1 MIALFPRPGISGFLP
16 GFLPGLLIAALL
28 IIVGAAPAWAQSK
41 SPAQTMSKT
50 PAQPLSASEKLAIEG
65 VVKDYLLNNPEVIIE
80 AIQSLR
86 QRDERNKAKKAKANL
101 VKFRNE
107 LLNDP
112 DTPVGANPK
121 GDVTIVEFFDYRCG
135 FCKRVFPDI
144 MKVINADQNV
154 RYVFKEFPIL
164 GPESVTASRAALA
177 AWIVDKSKY
186 EAFHQAMMGSKGG
199 LPESRVMK
207 MAAKIGY
214 DAKALKK
221 AMKDP
226 RIDKMLEKNFALAK
240 ALDINGTPGFV
251 IGNEIIRGAVDLATL
266 KQLVA
271 QARGS

>member
-1 MIALFPRPGISGFLP
+1 MIPLFLRPRVSGF
-16 GFLPGLLIAALL
+16 LIAALL
-28 IIVGAAPAWAQSK
+28 ITVGAAPVWAQSK
-41 SPAQTMSKT
+41 TLAQTLAKT
-50 PAQPLSASEKLAIEG
+50 QAQPLSASEKQAIEG
-65 VVKDYLLNNPEVIIE
+65 IVKDYLLNNPEIIIE

-86 QRDERNKAKKAKANL
+86 QREERDKAKRAKANL

-144 MKVINADQNV
+144 LKVINEDKNI

-164 GPESVTASRAALA
+164 GPESVAASKTALA

-186 EAFHQAMMGSKGG
+186 EAFHRAMMGSKGG

-207 MAAKIGY
+207 MAAKAGY

-221 AMKDP
+221 AMKDS
-226 RIDKMLEKNFALAK
+226 RINKMLEKNFALAK
-240 ALDINGTPGFV
+240 ALDINGTPGFI
-251 IGNEIIRGAVDLATL
+251 IGNEVIRGAIDLKTI
-266 KQLVA
+266 KRLVT

>member
-1 MIALFPRPGISGFLP
+1 MVALSFRRRIFS
-16 GFLPGLLIAALL
+16 LLIAALL
-28 IIVGAAPAWAQSK
+28 VVFGLGPAVAQSTM
-41 SPAQTMSKT
+41 SPA
-50 PAQPLSASEKLAIEG
+50 EKQAIEG

-86 QRDERNKAKKAKANL
+86 EREERDKANKATANL
-101 VKFRNE
+101 VKFRDD

-144 MKVINADQNV
+144 MKVINEDKNV

-164 GPESVTASRAALA
+164 GSESVTASKAALA

-199 LPESRVMK
+199 LPESRVMSF
-207 MAAKIGY
+207 AAKAGY
-214 DAKALKK
+214 DVKALIK
-221 AMKDP
+221 AMKNP
-226 RIDKMLEKNFALAK
+226 RIDKILEKNFALAK

-251 IGNEIIRGAVDLATL
+251 IGNEIIRGAIDLDTL
-266 KQLVA
+266 RLLVT

>member
-1 MIALFPRPGISGFLP
+1 MNRSKFPMIALFLRPRVSAFL
-16 GFLPGLLIAALL
+16 ITALL
-28 IIVGAAPAWAQSK
+28 ITVGAVPSWAQSK
-41 SPAQTMSKT
+41 TMSKI
-50 PAQPLSASEKLAIEG
+50 PAQPLSTSEKQAIEG
-65 VVKDYLLNNPEVIIE
+65 VVKDYLLNNPEIIIE

-86 QRDERNKAKKAKANL
+86 QREERDKAKRTKANL
-101 VKFRNE
+101 VKFRND
-107 LLNDP
+107 LLNGP

-144 MKVINADQNV
+144 MKAINEDRNI

-164 GPESVTASRAALA
+164 GPESVAASKTALA

-207 MAAKIGY
+207 MAAKAGY
-214 DAKALKK
+214 DVNALKK
-221 AMKDP
+221 ALADP
-226 RIDKMLEKNFALAK
+226 RIDKMLEKNFALAQ
-240 ALDINGTPGFV
+240 ALDINGTPGFI
-251 IGNEIIRGAVDLATL
+251 IGNEVIRGAVDLETI
-266 KQLVA
+266 KRLVT

>member
-1 MIALFPRPGISGFLP
+1 MITLSFRRGIFSFLIA
-16 GFLPGLLIAALL
+16 GLLVAF
-28 IIVGAAPAWAQSK
+28 GAAPAVAQSK
-41 SPAQTMSKT
+41 MSPADKT
-50 PAQPLSASEKLAIEG
+50 AIEG
-65 VVKDYLLNNPEVIIE
+65 IVKDYLLNNPEVIIQ

-86 QRDERNKAKKAKANL
+86 AREEQDKEEQARKNLAQYRND
-101 VKFRNE
+101 

-135 FCKRVFPDI
+135 YCKRVFPDV
-144 MKVINADQNV
+144 MKVINTDNNV

-164 GPESVTASRAALA
+164 GPESVTASKAALA
-177 AWIVDKSKY
+177 AWTVDKGKY

-199 LPESRVMK
+199 LPENRVMEF
-207 MAAKIGY
+207 AAKAGY
-214 DAKALKK
+214 DAKALKA

-251 IGNEIIRGAVDLATL
+251 IGNEVIRGAVDLKTL
-266 KQLVA
+266 RLLVSR
-271 QARGS
+271 ARGS

>member
-1 MIALFPRPGISGFLP
+1 MIALFLRPRVSAF
-16 GFLPGLLIAALL
+16 LIAALL
-28 IIVGAAPAWAQSK
+28 ITVGAVPSWAQSK
-41 SPAQTMSKT
+41 ALSKIPT
-50 PAQPLSASEKLAIEG
+50 QPLSASEKQAIEG
-65 VVKDYLLNNPEVIIE
+65 VVKDYLLNNPEIIIE

-86 QRDERNKAKKAKANL
+86 EREERDKAKRAKANL
-101 VKFRNE
+101 VKFRND

-144 MKVINADQNV
+144 MKAINEDRNI

-164 GPESVTASRAALA
+164 GPESVAASKTALA

-207 MAAKIGY
+207 MAAKAGY
-214 DAKALKK
+214 DVNALKK
-221 AMKDP
+221 ALADP
-226 RIDKMLEKNFALAK
+226 RIDKMLEKNFALAQ
-240 ALDINGTPGFV
+240 ALDINGTPGFI
-251 IGNEIIRGAVDLATL
+251 IGNEVIRGAVDLETI
-266 KQLVA
+266 KRLVT